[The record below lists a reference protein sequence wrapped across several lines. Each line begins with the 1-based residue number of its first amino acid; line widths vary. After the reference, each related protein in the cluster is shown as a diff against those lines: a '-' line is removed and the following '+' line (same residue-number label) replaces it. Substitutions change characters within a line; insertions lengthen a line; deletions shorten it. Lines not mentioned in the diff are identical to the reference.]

1 MPQPLQPFPSTA
13 DCLPES
19 SLSLCLLASGSKG
32 NAIYVSSGNTRI
44 LIDAGLSGAEMERR
58 FRSRQILPQDLD
70 ALVVTHEHSDHLQGV
85 GVLARKYGIPVY
97 ISPATYR
104 EAEKKMGRISGI
116 THFSCGSGFCIQD
129 IRLHPFS
136 TAHDASDPAG
146 FTLQANGKKIG
157 IATDL
162 GVATAMVRHHLS
174 DCTCLVLEAN
184 HDQRMLEDGPY
195 PWPIKQRIKGRT
207 GHLSNEAA
215 RDLLRCICHHN
226 LTHVILGHISETN
239 NRPDKALAVV
249 SEGLLQNMAPRFTVA
264 LQHAPAPLIAL

>member
-1 MPQPLQPFPSTA
+1 MPHPPQSFSPSA
-13 DCLPES
+13 DFSPCKS
-19 SLSLCLLASGSKG
+19 VSLCLLASGSKG

-44 LIDAGLSGAEMERR
+44 LIDAGLSGAEIERR
-58 FRSRQILPQDLD
+58 FRTRQILPRDLD

-85 GVLARKYGIPVY
+85 GVLARKYSIPVY
-97 ISPATYR
+97 ISPGTYR
-104 EAEKKMGRISGI
+104 EAEKKMGSIEHI
-116 THFSCGSGFCIQD
+116 AHFSCGCGFAIQD

-136 TAHDASDPAG
+136 TAHDACDPAG
-146 FTLQANGKKIG
+146 FTLQANGQKIG

-184 HDQRMLEDGPY
+184 HDRRMLEDGPY

-215 RDLLRCICHHN
+215 RDLLSDVCHEK
-226 LTHVILGHISETN
+226 LAHVILAHISETN

-249 SEGLLQNMAPRFTVA
+249 AGGLPQNMAPRFTVA
-264 LQHAPAPLIAL
+264 LQHAPAPLLTL